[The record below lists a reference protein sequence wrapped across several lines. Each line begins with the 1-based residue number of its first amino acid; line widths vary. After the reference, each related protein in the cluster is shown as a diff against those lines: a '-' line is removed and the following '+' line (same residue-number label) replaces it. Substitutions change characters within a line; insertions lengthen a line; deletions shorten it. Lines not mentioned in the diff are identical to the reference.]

1 MLNQIVNRLQ
11 GQVRVRVESGFPER
25 VINLCSARNLA
36 FWDLRWESPGVF
48 TCTLSR
54 RDYYR
59 LRRAAKKLE
68 CTLRVEKKEGVPF
81 FLGRFRHRQVLLA
94 GLTLCGCAMLLGS
107 FFIWDFRIEGNVTVP
122 DEEILR
128 ALERNGIGIG
138 TYGFSVDGE
147 DLRNHILL
155 EIPELSWIAVNV
167 SGCRAYVQVR
177 ERIPAPELA
186 DNSSPTNLVARR
198 AGVVLEVE
206 ALAGEKLV
214 LPGTTVEEGQILI
227 SGVSDS
233 DTVGALLSP
242 GMGSVWART
251 WYQLETRISLTDSRK
266 VYTGKEKK
274 GLSLIFG
281 THRIKFYGNPS
292 QSGENY
298 DKITQKTRLS
308 LFGLPLP
315 ITVETET
322 YRFYETEQTALD
334 PVAAEARG
342 EELLTAYLHTLL
354 DEDGEVR
361 STLCASQQSGDVLTV
376 TLTAE
381 CREQIGVSVPVYT
394 ETDETAE
401 REAHSA
407 GNGS

>member
-54 RDYYR
+54 QDYYR
-59 LRRAAKKLE
+59 MRRAAKKLE

-81 FLGRFRHRQVLLA
+81 FLGRFRRRQALLL
-94 GLTLCGCAMLLGS
+94 GLALCGCALLLGS
-107 FFIWDFRIEGNVTVP
+107 FFIWDFHIEGNVSVP

-128 ALERNGIGIG
+128 ALERNGVCIG
-138 TYGFSVDGE
+138 TYGLSVDGE

-155 EIPELSWIAVNV
+155 EIPELSWITVNV
-167 SGCRAYVQVR
+167 SGFRAHVQVR
-177 ERIPAPELA
+177 DRVQAPELA
-186 DNSSPTNLVARR
+186 DNSTPTNLVARR
-198 AGVVLEVE
+198 AGLVLEIE
-206 ALAGEKLV
+206 TLAGEKLV

-233 DTVGALLSP
+233 DTVGAIFSA

-251 WYQLETRISLTDSRK
+251 WYQLETRIPLTDSRK
-266 VYTGKEKK
+266 VDTGKEKT

-292 QSGENY
+292 RSGEKY
-298 DKITQKTRLS
+298 DKIAQKTRLS

-315 ITVETET
+315 IAVEKET
-322 YRFYETEQTALD
+322 YRFYETEERALD
-334 PVAAEARG
+334 PAAAEARG
-342 EELLTAYLHTLL
+342 EEILTDYLYTLL
-354 DEDGEVR
+354 AADGEVR
-361 STLCASQQSGDVLTV
+361 STLCTSRKDGDVLTV
-376 TLTAE
+376 TLPAE

-401 REAHSA
+401 QEEAPA
-407 GNGS
+407 ENGS